1 MRGCV
6 LHGQK
11 DLRLEALD
19 EPSLRPGEVRVK
31 IAAGGICGSD
41 LHYFFEGRVGDFNV
55 REPMVLGHE
64 ISGDVVEVGP
74 DVTRTKVGD
83 RVAVNPGKPCHTCP
97 HCLGGRENLCANMI
111 FFGSASRFPHVQG
124 AFRETLVVRDFQC
137 FPVPQDTRHSNLVFA
152 EPFAVALHAVAQ
164 AGSLLGR
171 RVLITGAGPI
181 GCLIAVAARRA
192 GAGHVTITDLSDNA
206 LEIAAK
212 VGAHETV
219 NVLSDSETPS
229 RWQADRGCF
238 DVSFEASGSAK
249 AVETCV
255 LSTRAGG
262 VVVQVGM
269 LAPGLTPIPLNRLL
283 AKEVTLKSSFRFHE
297 EFAWAVAALTTGGVD
312 LSPLATAQFPFES
325 AAEAFD
331 AAHDRSRNMKVQIVF
346 G

>member
-11 DLRLEALD
+11 DLRLETLD
-19 EPSLRPGEVRVK
+19 EPSLKPGEVRVR

-74 DVTRTKVGD
+74 DVTRTRVGD
-83 RVAVNPGKPCHTCP
+83 RVAVNPGKPCRTCAQ
-97 HCLGGRENLCANMI
+97 CLSGRENLCANMI

-137 FPVPQDTRHSNLVFA
+137 FPVPAETPHTNLVFA

-192 GAGHVTITDLSDNA
+192 GAEHVTITDLSDKP
-206 LEIAAK
+206 LEIATQI
-212 VGAHETV
+212 GAHETV
-219 NVLSDSETPS
+219 NIMADSETPN

-255 LSTRAGG
+255 LSTRPGG
-262 VVVQVGM
+262 TVVQVGM

-283 AKEVTLKSSFRFHE
+283 AKEVTFRTSFRFHE
-297 EFAWAVAALTTGGVD
+297 EFAWAVSALTTGGVD
-312 LSPLATAQFPFES
+312 LSPLATAQFPFE
-325 AAEAFD
+325 AAAQAFV
-331 AAHDRSRNMKVQIVF
+331 AAHDRNSNMKVQIVF
-346 G
+346 